1 MRAEAALPR
10 VRGFA
15 PAARADARILIL
27 GTMPGAV
34 SLACGEYYAHARNA
48 FWRIA
53 QALFG
58 VDPGAAYADRLR
70 ALQEAGVAL
79 WDVLSDCQ
87 RPGSLDSAIVAAS
100 AVPNDFA
107 GFLARHPRLE
117 VIGLNGAKAAQLY
130 RRHVTPVLA
139 GRDSGLRVLALPST
153 SPAHAAQGYEDK
165 LQAWRG
171 LLG

>member
-1 MRAEAALPR
+1 MRAEAASPR
-10 VRGFA
+10 LQGFA

-34 SLACGEYYAHARNA
+34 SLARGEYYAHARNA

-58 VDPGAAYADRLR
+58 VDAAAPYPARLR

-79 WDVLSDCQ
+79 WDVLAACE
-87 RPGSLDSAIVAAS
+87 RPGSLDAAIVAAS

-130 RRHVTPVLA
+130 RRHVTPMLA

-153 SPAHAAQGYEDK
+153 SPAHAAQRFEDK
-165 LQAWRG
+165 LRAWREV
-171 LLG
+171 LG

>member
-1 MRAEAALPR
+1 MRAEATVPPL
-10 VRGFA
+10 RGFA

-34 SLACGEYYAHARNA
+34 SLARGEYYAHARNA

-58 VDPGAAYADRLR
+58 VNAEAPYEDRLR

-79 WDVLSDCQ
+79 WDVLAACE

-130 RRHVTPVLA
+130 RRHVTPMLA
-139 GRDSGLRVLALPST
+139 GRDGGLRVVALPST
-153 SPAHAAQGYEDK
+153 SPAHAALGFEGK
-165 LQAWRG
+165 LQAWRR